1 MAEQHGVNLLLL
13 LHRHSCGDWGVVSK
27 GDRDENDYSVFRH
40 LRILSA
46 YPIENDKPSKGYGDN
61 TLWIITEADRSA
73 TTILLP
79 DEY

>member
-1 MAEQHGVNLLLL
+1 VGQISVQINTLL

-27 GDRDENDYSVFRH
+27 DDRDENDYSVIHHF
-40 LRILSA
+40 RILSA
-46 YPIENDKPSKGYGDN
+46 YPIETDKPSKGYGDN